1 MAKER
6 ESKELVKVEPSR
18 AISPFD
24 EMERWFDEAFRRPFA
39 LFHPLWQPRLR
50 LPAMEEFS
58 PSVDIFEEGDEVV
71 VKAEMPGMKK
81 EDLDVKIEEDAITI
95 TGEKKAEEKVEK
107 KDYYRLERSYG
118 SFCRSFRL
126 PTDVQADK
134 AKATFKDGVLEVRV
148 PKTDEAK
155 KRAKR
160 VEIE

>member
-1 MAKER
+1 
-6 ESKELVKVEPSR
+6 
-18 AISPFD
+18 
-24 EMERWFDEAFRRPFA
+24 
-39 LFHPLWQPRLR
+39 
-50 LPAMEEFS
+50 MEEFS

-71 VKAEMPGMKK
+71 VKAETPGMKK
-81 EDLDVKIEEDAITI
+81 EDLDVKIEKETITI

-126 PTDVQADK
+126 PTDVQDDK

-148 PKTDEAK
+148 PKTEEAK
-155 KRAKR
+155 KKAKR

>member
-1 MAKER
+1 MAKEK
-6 ESKELVKVEPSR
+6 ESKELGKVEPSR
-18 AISPFD
+18 AISPFV
-24 EMERWFDEAFRRPFA
+24 EMERWFDEAFRRPFS

-50 LPAMEEFS
+50 SSAMEEFS

-71 VKAEMPGMKK
+71 VKAETPGMKK

-95 TGEKKAEEKVEK
+95 TGEKKTEEKVEK

-126 PTDVQADK
+126 PADVQADK

-148 PKTDEAK
+148 PKTEEAK
-155 KRAKR
+155 KKAKR

>member
-1 MAKER
+1 MVKEK
-6 ESKELVKVEPSR
+6 ETKELVKIEPSK
-18 AISPFD
+18 AISPFE
-24 EMERWFDEAFRRPFA
+24 EMERWFDEAFRRRFS
-39 LFHPLWQPRLR
+39 LFNPLWQPRLR
-50 LPAMEEFS
+50 FPSIVEFS

-71 VKAEMPGMKK
+71 VKAETPGMKK
-81 EDLDVKIEEDAITI
+81 EDLDVKIEEDTITI

-134 AKATFKDGVLEVRV
+134 AKATFKGGVLEVRV
-148 PKTDEAK
+148 PKTEEAK
-155 KRAKR
+155 KKAKR